1 MSNLGNSPRF
11 VFSSKASA
19 RSDAVVWV
27 RIGHDADGQR
37 LDNYLLRIAKGVP
50 KSHIY
55 RIVRAG
61 EVRINKKRVT
71 VDTRL
76 AFGDELRVPAIRVA
90 TQPKPARVKP
100 IDDQDLPILYEDE
113 HLIVVDKPAG
123 LAAHGGSGVS
133 FGLIERVRAS
143 PPNQPYL

>member
-1 MSNLGNSPRF
+1 MSNLGNSPSF
-11 VFSSKASA
+11 VDSSKATA

-61 EVRINKKRVT
+61 EVRINKKRVN

-76 AFGDELRVPAIRVA
+76 CLGDEVRIPPIRVS
-90 TQPKPARVKP
+90 
-100 IDDQDLPILYEDE
+100 
-113 HLIVVDKPAG
+113 
-123 LAAHGGSGVS
+123 AH
-133 FGLIERVRAS
+133 
-143 PPNQPYL
+143 P